1 MSLYQLQPSTIKLIT
16 SAQVITSVST
26 AVKEL
31 VENALDAA
39 SSVIEVRLVSKIQ
52 LITSTARNMS

>member
-1 MSLYQLQPSTIKLIT
+1 MSLHQLQPSTIKLIT

-31 VENALDAA
+31 VENSLDAG
-39 SSVIEVRLVSKIQ
+39 SSLIEVRLVSKHI
-52 LITSTARNMS
+52 